1 MDENNNKKNKFTA
14 EDFSNYIKT
23 PRGKALLFFAIYL
36 VFFLVLASI
45 GHFGERLPVL
55 GSTDLNLDL
64 PTYNLDKIKDG
75 NYAFSYQFNFDGVIT
90 KYEGEEKNNKARFS
104 DGVTNFYK
112 SNDIYMREQD
122 GLWIK
127 TEAPNTLFSLT
138 KASVIEDIV
147 NKATYISKTE
157 LATGEESYTLQIS
170 TPTLSKA
177 LDGTDIDIDDPV
189 NTITLKENVDG
200 DTVGIEYD
208 FSNYGKYKG
217 LVKNNLVIT
226 LNYANFGNIEKVE
239 EPS

>member
-1 MDENNNKKNKFTA
+1 
-14 EDFSNYIKT
+14 
-23 PRGKALLFFAIYL
+23 
-36 VFFLVLASI
+36 
-45 GHFGERLPVL
+45 
-55 GSTDLNLDL
+55 
-64 PTYNLDKIKDG
+64 
-75 NYAFSYQFNFDGVIT
+75 
-90 KYEGEEKNNKARFS
+90 
-104 DGVTNFYK
+104 
-112 SNDIYMREQD
+112 MREQD

-170 TPTLSKA
+170 TPTLSKT

-217 LVKNNLVIT
+217 LVKNSLVIT
-226 LNYANFGNIEKVE
+226 LNYTNFGNIEKVE